1 MTSSGHGA
9 TGKRTAVIVVH
20 GIGSQRALETVRGV
34 IRAVWSDGDSANDAH
49 KRIWTHPESTA
60 TDIDLAVMTTNT
72 VPGTHDRV
80 VDFHEL
86 YWAHLMSETKAVA
99 VLLWLFELVRKG
111 PNMKPGMNGLWWSGA
126 IFVCL
131 LTLSFT
137 LLILQGVFLF
147 SHTNAPSMVIAPYML
162 LFSIIAFG
170 LLIALRHLAVR
181 LAMLLGLACAV
192 GVVIIFG
199 YLRLVEALPPPRNGL
214 PSVPDFATFFALPLL
229 TALLATYLLMGR
241 QGLRAFWRIVV
252 VSVFVFLFL
261 LHEVWDATAP
271 LAINLL
277 NGWRPWS
284 LNSQWSSVVAWAIV
298 GFYLAVNAAFL
309 QPYLGDA
316 ARYFR
321 NSPANVAVRREI
333 RKQAVDLLDRLHAS
347 GRYDRII
354 IVAHSLGSV
363 IAYDMLRAYFSRICD
378 ELPSPS
384 GLGPEVAEID
394 NATWQPGAEA
404 SPIDKKALR
413 EKARKAIA
421 SIADATTSSALPAET
436 IRKSWLITD
445 LVTIGAAL
453 THAHFLMCLGK
464 TQLDLQN
471 DFTRRVREREF
482 PTCPPQRLDND
493 GLLSFWNP
501 RTGAREFHHGALFG
515 LTRWT
520 NIYFPLEQVFWGD
533 AIGGPLAPIFG
544 SHVVDVAVSTHAAG
558 GADFFTHTA
567 YWDTQRPEGWNA
579 PHIVALR
586 KAVDLADTGTA
597 IDLIDNP
604 PKA

>member
-1 MTSSGHGA
+1 MSSIEHG
-9 TGKRTAVIVVH
+9 TIKKRTAVIVVH

-34 IRAVWSDGDSANDAH
+34 IRAVWSDGDNASDTQ
-49 KRIWTHPESTA
+49 KRTWTHPESTA

-72 VPGTHDRV
+72 VPGTRDRV

-99 VLLWLFELVRKG
+99 VLLWLFELTRKG

-131 LTLSFT
+131 LILSLA
-137 LLILQGVFLF
+137 LLILQGVLLF
-147 SHTNAPSMVIAPYML
+147 SHTNAQVMVVAPFLL
-162 LFSIIAFG
+162 LFSSIAFG
-170 LLIALRHLAVR
+170 LLIALRYLAVR
-181 LAMLLGLACAV
+181 LVTLLGLLCAG
-192 GVVIIFG
+192 GVAINFG
-199 YLRLVEALPPPRNGL
+199 YRYLIGALPPVRGFP
-214 PSVPDFATFFALPLL
+214 PIPDLIVNVVLPLL
-229 TALLATYLLMGR
+229 VTLLAVYLLMGK
-241 QGLRAFWRIVV
+241 QGMRALWRIVF
-252 VSVFVFLFL
+252 VSVFVFLYVL
-261 LHEVWDATAP
+261 QDIWSPEEP
-271 LAINLL
+271 LAVNLYI
-277 NGWRPWS
+277 GWRPWS
-284 LNSQWSSVVAWAIV
+284 LNSDWSSVVAWTIV
-298 GFYLAVNAAFL
+298 GFYLAANAAFL

-333 RKQAVDLLDRLHAS
+333 RRQAVDLLDRLHAS

-363 IAYDMLRAYFSRICD
+363 IAYDMLRACFSRTCE
-378 ELPSPS
+378 ELPRPS
-384 GLGPEVAEID
+384 ELGPEVAEID
-394 NATWQPGAEA
+394 NATWQPAGEA
-404 SPIDKKALR
+404 SSDDKKMLR

-421 SIADATTSSALPAET
+421 SIADATASTTPSAAPM
-436 IRKSWLITD
+436 RKSWLVTD
-445 LVTIGAAL
+445 LVTLGAAL

-464 TQLDLQN
+464 TRADLQN
-471 DFTRRVREREF
+471 DFVRRVREREF
-482 PTCPPQRLDND
+482 LTCPPQRLDND

-501 RTGAREFHHGALFG
+501 RTGAREFHHGGLFA

-544 SHVVDVAVSTHAAG
+544 SHILDVAVSTRAAG

-567 YWDTQRPEGWNA
+567 YWDAGRPEGRNA

-586 KAVDLADTGTA
+586 KAVDLADMGTA

-604 PKA
+604 PKS

>member
-1 MTSSGHGA
+1 MPGTEHEA
-9 TGKRTAVIVVH
+9 ARKRTAVIVVH

-34 IRAVWSDGDSANDAH
+34 IRAVWQDSDNAIDPH

-72 VPGTHDRV
+72 VPGTKRV

-99 VLLWLFELVRKG
+99 VLLWLFELARKG

-131 LTLSFT
+131 LTLSLT
-137 LLILQGVFLF
+137 LLILQGISMFSRTTAETMIVAPFLLLL
-147 SHTNAPSMVIAPYML
+147 SSIAT
-162 LFSIIAFG
+162 G
-170 LLIALRHLAVR
+170 LLIALRYLAWR
-181 LAMLLGLACAV
+181 LVTLLGVLCAAGLAIYA
-192 GVVIIFG
+192 G
-199 YLRLVEALPPPRNGL
+199 YLQIENAAVPMGRGFLGL
-214 PSVPDFATFFALPLL
+214 PDLITMTTLPLL
-229 TALLATYLLMGR
+229 VALVAIHLLMG
-241 QGLRAFWRIVV
+241 QHGLRAFWWI
-252 VSVFVFLFL
+252 VFVSAIVFL
-261 LHEVWDATAP
+261 LVLHHRWNPTAD
-271 LAINLL
+271 LARNLM

-284 LNSQWSSVVAWAIV
+284 LDSNWSQVVAWTIV
-298 GFYLAVNAAFL
+298 GFYLAANAAFL

-321 NSPANVAVRREI
+321 GSPANVAVRREI

-354 IVAHSLGSV
+354 VVAHSLGSV

-378 ELPSPS
+378 ELPRPS
-384 GLGPEVAEID
+384 ELGAEVAEID
-394 NATWQPGAEA
+394 RATWQPAGEA
-404 SPIDKKALR
+404 SKQDKKSLR
-413 EKARKAIA
+413 EKARKAVA
-421 SIADATTSSALPAET
+421 SMAAVTDAPTSAGPR
-436 IRKSWLITD
+436 RKSWLVTD
-445 LVTIGAAL
+445 FVTLGAAL
-453 THAHFLMCLGK
+453 THANFLMCVGK
-464 TQLDLQN
+464 SEPDLQK
-471 DFTRRVREREF
+471 DFARRVSEREF
-482 PTCPPQRLDND
+482 PTCPPALLDND
-493 GLLSFWNP
+493 GVLSFINP
-501 RTGAREFHHGALFG
+501 RTGQREFHHGALFG

-544 SHVVDVAVSTHAAG
+544 SHIADVAVSTRTAG

-567 YWDTQRPEGWNA
+567 YWKTDCPEGWKA
-579 PHIVALR
+579 PHIAALR
-586 KAVDLADTGTA
+586 KAVDLADTGAA
-597 IDLIDNP
+597 IDLIENP